1 MLMISE
7 KYKMEK
13 VKNRMGGKK
22 GLNAFYLTIFVTVT
36 LFLIFQE
43 NANSQVKSIDWFY
56 VAKSKPE
63 LKVLIFIEGE
73 RPISLGTL
81 AALSEL
87 GINPTD
93 RDPAFL
99 LGLKRGIFSARL
111 KRWMNRPALPDH
123 LKGRLLDRFI
133 MNGMYRIGFKVEKE
147 DYLGTLNLEVTTP
160 REGFGKKLLS
170 VESLTRPQGQTRTY
184 ADLSDNRWFCV
195 DYPQVKYGQVIKLF
209 FAFKYLVDMNKL
221 LDHDLMLVD
230 QFQDAPI
237 PEEVSRFL
245 DSGYKIDTALP
256 QAIDWALRGRPGPLN
271 VRQEYK
277 RLAKFVKDSVV
288 YDKGKR
294 DQYFGGKMIYSDLDE
309 MYQDNKVTLSRRL
322 GACPDTS
329 LLECAFL
336 RARSI
341 PCRIAG
347 RFGHFYPLV
356 YVPGRG
362 WMSTS
367 VTPTGIP
374 LIVAPGPNHIPY
386 QKWEPKIP
394 LKTILLES
402 QFRVETMED

>member
-1 MLMISE
+1 
-7 KYKMEK
+7 
-13 VKNRMGGKK
+13 
-22 GLNAFYLTIFVTVT
+22 
-36 LFLIFQE
+36 
-43 NANSQVKSIDWFY
+43 
-56 VAKSKPE
+56 
-63 LKVLIFIEGE
+63 
-73 RPISLGTL
+73 
-81 AALSEL
+81 
-87 GINPTD
+87 
-93 RDPAFL
+93 
-99 LGLKRGIFSARL
+99 
-111 KRWMNRPALPDH
+111 
-123 LKGRLLDRFI
+123 
-133 MNGMYRIGFKVEKE
+133 
-147 DYLGTLNLEVTTP
+147 
-160 REGFGKKLLS
+160 
-170 VESLTRPQGQTRTY
+170 
-184 ADLSDNRWFCV
+184 
-195 DYPQVKYGQVIKLF
+195 
-209 FAFKYLVDMNKL
+209 
-221 LDHDLMLVD
+221 
-230 QFQDAPI
+230 
-237 PEEVSRFL
+237 
-245 DSGYKIDTALP
+245 
-256 QAIDWALRGRPGPLN
+256 LRGRPGPLN

-294 DQYFGGKMIYSDLDE
+294 NQYFGGKMIYSDLDE

-374 LIVAPGPNHIPY
+374 LIEAPGPDHIPY

>member
-1 MLMISE
+1 MLMISQ
-7 KYKMEK
+7 KYKLGK
-13 VKNRMGGKK
+13 VKNRIGGKR
-22 GLNAFYLTIFVTVT
+22 GLNLFCLSIFISVA
-36 LFLIFQE
+36 LFPIFQK
-43 NANSQVKSIDWFY
+43 NANSQEKSIDWSY

-63 LKVLIFIEGE
+63 LKVLILIEGE

-87 GINPTD
+87 GINPAD
-93 RDPAFL
+93 RDPALL
-99 LGLKRGIFSARL
+99 LGLKRGVFSARL
-111 KRWMNRPALPDH
+111 KRWMNRLALPDH
-123 LKGRLLDRFI
+123 LKGKLLDRFI
-133 MNGMYRIGFKVEKE
+133 MNGIYRIGFKVEKE
-147 DYLGTLNLEVTTP
+147 DYLGPLNLEVTTP
-160 REGFGKKLLS
+160 RDGFGKKLLS
-170 VESLTRPQGQTRTY
+170 SESLIRPQGPTRTY
-184 ADLSDNRWFCV
+184 TDLSDNRWFCV

-209 FAFKYLVDMNKL
+209 FAFKYQVDMSKL

-230 QFQDAPI
+230 QFQNAPM
-237 PEEVSRFL
+237 PEEVGRFL
-245 DSGYKIDTALP
+245 DSGYKIDAGLP
-256 QAIDWALRGRPGPLN
+256 QAIDWAFRGRSDPLD
-271 VRQEYK
+271 VRREYK
-277 RLAKFVKDSVV
+277 CLTKFVKDSVV
-288 YDKGKR
+288 YDKVKR
-294 DQYFGGKMIYSDLDE
+294 DQYFSGKMIYSDLDE

-336 RARSI
+336 RARGI

-347 RFGHFYPLV
+347 RFAHFYPLV

-362 WMSTS
+362 WVSTS

-374 LIVAPGPNHIPY
+374 LIVAPGPDHIPY

>member
-1 MLMISE
+1 
-7 KYKMEK
+7 MEK
-13 VKNRMGGKK
+13 VKNRIGRKRA
-22 GLNAFYLTIFVTVT
+22 LNAFCIIVFVIVI
-36 LFLIFQE
+36 LFPILQE
-43 NANSQVKSIDWFY
+43 NANSQVKSIDWSY

-63 LKVLIFIEGE
+63 LKVLILIEGE

-87 GINPTD
+87 GINPAD
-93 RDPAFL
+93 RDPAL
-99 LGLKRGIFSARL
+99 MLGLKRGIFSARL

-123 LKGRLLDRFI
+123 LKGKLLGRFI
-133 MNGMYRIGFKVEKE
+133 MNGIYRIGFKVEKE
-147 DYLGTLNLEVTTP
+147 DYLGPLNLEVTTP
-160 REGFGKKLLS
+160 RDGFGKKLLS
-170 VESLTRPQGQTRTY
+170 AESLIRPQGQTRTF

-195 DYPQVKYGQVIKLF
+195 DYPQVKYGQVIKLYF
-209 FAFKYLVDMNKL
+209 GFRYQVDMNNL
-221 LDHDLMLVD
+221 LDHDLMLAD
-230 QFQDAPI
+230 QIQDAPI

-245 DSGYKIDTALP
+245 DSGYKIDAGLP
-256 QAIDWALRGRPGPLN
+256 QAIDWASQGRLEPLN

-277 RLAKFVKDSVV
+277 RLTKFVKHSVI
-288 YDKGKR
+288 YDKIKR
-294 DQYFGGKMIYSDLDE
+294 DQYFGGKMIFSDLDE
-309 MYQDNKVTLSRRL
+309 MYQDNKMTLSRRI
-322 GACPDTS
+322 GACPDAS

-336 RARSI
+336 RARGI

-356 YVPGRG
+356 YVRGRG

-374 LIVAPGPNHIPY
+374 LIVAPGPDHIPY

-402 QFRVETMED
+402 PFQIETMED